1 MISPQNNLY
10 LKVQK
15 VKASKFL
22 LACVPSVSVWIR
34 SKERPKHEKQDF
46 CAVFDTHSFIHTY
59 IHTYS
64 FFEQNAFRR
73 ALDIH
78 TQTLFNFK
86 FKVAKDKL
94 VSSSY
99 RYDFKTTKTRNYNI
113 LIFKLLKRVI
123 LQNVALEIRKVRS
136 SKRRN
141 LEESSIVLRPYTKRS
156 VDHKKLFVQTVETK
170 YNYRV
175 GYRMQTGD

>member
-1 MISPQNNLY
+1 MAEDESFAVEGNVQNNKREKQGWEMISPQNNLY

-64 FFEQNAFRR
+64 FFE
-73 ALDIH
+73 
-78 TQTLFNFK
+78 
-86 FKVAKDKL
+86 
-94 VSSSY
+94 
-99 RYDFKTTKTRNYNI
+99 
-113 LIFKLLKRVI
+113 
-123 LQNVALEIRKVRS
+123 
-136 SKRRN
+136 
-141 LEESSIVLRPYTKRS
+141 
-156 VDHKKLFVQTVETK
+156 
-170 YNYRV
+170 
-175 GYRMQTGD
+175 